1 MGGGL
6 RPASAADI
14 NLLDGELTGSFDTTI
29 TLGVSARTA
38 DRSDEFVGVANGG
51 DANSINADDGNL
63 NYDQGDITSA
73 RAKATHELDLNWRNY
88 GFFGRGNC
96 PAGVITAGYEARGT
110 TGYCQDRSNTGD
122 RENPSWLGC
131 LKHALVIGTRSA
143 GRRG

>member
-88 GFFGRGNC
+88 GFFGRLFYFYD
-96 PAGVITAGYEARGT
+96 TAIMDMNTERTDLSNQAEN
-110 TGYCQDRSNTGD
+110 RS
-122 RENPSWLGC
+122 
-131 LKHALVIGTRSA
+131 
-143 GRRG
+143 GRDIEWNIAKL